1 MNQDTVLVKVKF
13 ITILQK
19 YTGNKR
25 EVEMELPA
33 DPGQAIEYIIS
44 QFQIPWKGKLEKY
57 VRIFI
62 NRGISHEFIRSG
74 KRLHAGDTIAFIPFS
89 GGG

>member
-1 MNQDTVLVKVKF
+1 MNQESVRVKVRF
-13 ITILQK
+13 ITIMQK
-19 YTGNKR
+19 YSSKKR
-25 EVEMELPA
+25 EVEIDLPP
-33 DPGQAIEYIIS
+33 DPGRAIEHIID

>member
-33 DPGQAIEYIIS
+33 DPGQAIERIIS

-74 KRLHAGDTIAFIPFS
+74 KRLHAGDIIAFIPFS